1 MRAVALAALAVA
13 TVLSGASAR
22 QGNQPQSDP
31 HRPRC
36 NTAECRK
43 ISSFVK
49 AHYCGASP
57 FGNGPDDGCDTRV
70 PKKLSSG
77 IKAVADFGC
86 NWDEAKGKS
95 LCEQHGEP
103 PSEIR
108 DILLREMRTL
118 GLPPDADKDLHF
130 IVWETSSEAWTLA
143 AAYYERVTGGDLI
156 LCQLIAV
163 VHRDSHIQLLRQV
176 RYQKTDA
183 DVPNVTTWSPIDIAD
198 VDGDGRMEIV
208 LQGDAYENHWYE
220 VDRLRNGSYETIFS
234 GLGYYL

>member
-1 MRAVALAALAVA
+1 MRAVALAVLAVT
-13 TVLSGASAR
+13 TVLSGGSAR
-22 QGNQPQSDP
+22 QGNPPKSDP

-57 FGNGPDDGCDTRV
+57 FGNGPDEGCDTRA

-77 IKAVADFGC
+77 IRVIADFGC
-86 NWDEAKGKS
+86 KWNEAKGKS
-95 LCEQHGEP
+95 ICEQHGEL
-103 PSEIR
+103 PSEMR
-108 DILLREMRTL
+108 GMLLPEMRRL
-118 GLPPDADKDLHF
+118 GLPPGADQDLHF
-130 IVWETSSEAWTLA
+130 IVWETSSEAWSLA
-143 AAYYERVTGGDLI
+143 AAYYKHVTASDLI

-163 VHRDSHIQLLRQV
+163 VPRDGHVQLLRQV
-176 RYQKTDA
+176 RYQKTDV
-183 DVPNVTTWSPIDIAD
+183 DVPDVTTWSPIDIAD

-208 LQGDAYENHWYE
+208 LRGDAYEDHWYE
-220 VDRLRNGSYETIFS
+220 VDGLRNGSYKVIFS